1 MTSRDYL
8 RSIGPDASSHSLNGI
23 LKQIS
28 SHVASKGHGG
38 EVLSVSAVFE
48 EKLYDLSLQGRDVLM
63 EYTQANATHVSALS
77 QIISKAYS
85 QMRIIHFYTATEKEV
100 KCWCLRKGKSI
111 LESAEC
117 IDATVARC
125 TIHYM
130 HLQIYGYL
138 YGINRSFLRG
148 EVVSF
153 NDFHFHGGDRLK
165 VMMEGKLKA
174 ETKKYVVNDGD
185 IIEFFW
191 RGK

>member
-1 MTSRDYL
+1 M
-8 RSIGPDASSHSLNGI
+8 
-23 LKQIS
+23 
-28 SHVASKGHGG
+28 
-38 EVLSVSAVFE
+38 SVVFE
-48 EKLYDLSLQGRDVLM
+48 EMLYDLLLQGQDVLT
-63 EYTQANATHVSALS
+63 EYTLANATHISALP

-85 QMRIIHFYTATEKEV
+85 QLRIIHFYTATEKEV

-117 IDATVARC
+117 IDATVA
-125 TIHYM
+125 
-130 HLQIYGYL
+130 
-138 YGINRSFLRG
+138 RSFLRG